1 MMEFNPYET
10 GSVGWGFNPIIFEFP
25 ETQPF
30 EDIPKKIHIT
40 KREIEVLQ
48 WLQQGK
54 SSWEISKILGLSER
68 TVNFHVYNI
77 MEKIEA
83 ANRPQ
88 MVAIALRLGLIEL
101 K

>member
-10 GSVGWGFNPIIFEFP
+10 GTMGGGFNPIIVEFP
-25 ETQPF
+25 ETLPF
-30 EDIPKKIHIT
+30 SVKEIHQKIHVT
-40 KREIEVLQ
+40 RREIEVLQ

-54 SSWEISKILGLSER
+54 SSWEIAKILNLSER

-88 MVAIALRLGLIEL
+88 MVAIALRLGILS
-101 K
+101 